1 MTGRTW
7 HRFVDTRPDDL
18 PRPDL
23 NPYLRLHREWGP
35 PVLTASDAAANRGRW
50 DAAFEAPGPLHVEV
64 GPGNGFHLA
73 GMAARHPDVNWLGLE
88 IRYKRVVLCAKKIES
103 AGVARNA
110 RIARYDAWWLDDVF
124 APGGALRGTPAGAY
138 KLPGGPRF
146 AIGWVV
152 IRGGAPVFVFRS
164 RRRTGRIDLGSLQ
177 ARSIAEADLFRR
189 VDLAGESGRPFLLF
203 GLGGPGAESLRAE
216 FDEVNGRLTLVE
228 ERIQGGPRGNIFTLL
243 ESLAT
248 RASVKVESMEPQTAL
263 SSDRYRETKVEVV
276 LKNVLLEL
284 VEQD

>member
-124 APGGALRGTPAGAY
+124 APGEIAALYAHHPDPWSKDRHEKKRLMGPFFAAWASRALR
-138 KLPGGPRF
+138 
-146 AIGWVV
+146 V
-152 IRGGAPVFVFRS
+152 GAPIRVK
-164 RRRTGRIDLGSLQ
+164 TDHKPNIDRLVAAFEGLP
-177 ARSIAEADLFRR
+177 LR
-189 VDLAGESGRPFLLF
+189 V
-203 GLGGPGAESLRAE
+203 
-216 FDEVNGRLTLVE
+216 
-228 ERIQGGPRGNIFTLL
+228 
-243 ESLAT
+243 
-248 RASVKVESMEPQTAL
+248 
-263 SSDRYRETKVEVV
+263 VEVREDV
-276 LKNVLLEL
+276 ARNGCPWPSEDDVVTNYESKFYKRGEPVHALLAER
-284 VEQD
+284 VEGPAPPLDEGARA